1 MAMDSRKMFNRYIL
15 GFEFIFGHSNIK
27 NLNFFAA
34 FYRLSICVFKYQ
46 KKKKFVRHYVPQFA
60 FVQHIS
66 LKSISRSLLKPFWAD
81 YLFSSKI

>member
-27 NLNFFAA
+27 NLNFFAV

-46 KKKKFVRHYVPQFA
+46 KKKKVCATLCPTVCICSAHFFEIN
-60 FVQHIS
+60 FKES
-66 LKSISRSLLKPFWAD
+66 TETFLS
-81 YLFSSKI
+81 